1 MLLEDVA
8 ILIQNQ
14 IDELARRVA
23 ELEINAH
30 HPVDWKEL
38 IASMEERVRRLE
50 TEIDSPKET

>member
-14 IDELARRVA
+14 IDGLARRVA

-30 HPVDWKEL
+30 QPVDWKGL
-38 IASMEERVRRLE
+38 IANMEERVRRLE
-50 TEIDSPKET
+50 AEIDSPKET

>member
-14 IDELARRVA
+14 IDGLARRVA

-30 HPVDWKEL
+30 QPVDWKEL
-38 IASMEERVRRLE
+38 IRNMEERVRRLE